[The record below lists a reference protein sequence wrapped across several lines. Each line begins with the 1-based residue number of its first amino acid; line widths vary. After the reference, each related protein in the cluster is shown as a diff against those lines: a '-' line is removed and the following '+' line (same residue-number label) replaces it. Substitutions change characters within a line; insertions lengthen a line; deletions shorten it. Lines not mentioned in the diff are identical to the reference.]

1 MSGLRRSLLA
11 AALLAATVPLSG
23 AAPLAPPEVALRYR
37 SDWGGLH
44 TADMVLTAQKAPG
57 AYDLRLH
64 IRTRGA
70 VGWLF
75 GLDLVAESGGRG
87 DESLEPLRYQYHALS
102 PENENLVALRFDPD
116 TGLGHRVT
124 ARKRTLPDGQWA
136 ADRPDEAP
144 LAAAL
149 RTGVFDPLSA
159 FLAFGEETRRAVAA
173 GQTGFAVPVFDGR
186 RRFDLAATIGTATPA
201 GTIRLRMTVK
211 PVAGFKKRHL
221 DMWQDAAFDV
231 EVDTRLW
238 LPVRIVGDVAGPL
251 LVIRAVQACPPAA
264 GCVLT
269 E

>member
-1 MSGLRRSLLA
+1 MLGLRRFLLT
-11 AALLAATVPLSG
+11 AALLAATVPLVG

-44 TADMVLTAQKAPG
+44 IADMVLTAQKAAG
-57 AYDLRLH
+57 VYDLRLR

-75 GLDLVAESGGRG
+75 GLDLIAESGGRG
-87 DESLEPLRYQYHALS
+87 DDDLEPLRYQYHSLS
-102 PENENLVALRFDPD
+102 PKDENLVALRFDPE
-116 TGLGHRVT
+116 TGVGHRVT
-124 ARKRTLPDGQWA
+124 ARKRTLPNGQWV
-136 ADRPDEAP
+136 ADSPDEVP

-159 FLAFGEETRRAVAA
+159 FLEFGEETRRAIAA
-173 GQTGFAVPVFDGR
+173 GRTSFSVPVFDGR
-186 RRFDLAATIGTATPA
+186 RRFDLLGAIRATTPA
-201 GTIRLRMTVK
+201 GNVRLDMTVK
-211 PVAGFKKRHL
+211 PVAGFKRRHL
-221 DMWQDAAFDV
+221 AMWTDAAFDV
-231 EVDTRLW
+231 EVDSRLW